1 MKIMDDAIV
10 LKLSKTDKRFIRQMA
25 MQERMS
31 MSAYIRNKMCAGKV
45 RMDVQE

>member
-10 LKLSKTDKRFIRQMA
+10 LKLSKNDKRFIRQMA
-25 MQERMS
+25 REERMS

-45 RMDVQE
+45 EMDVQE